1 MISQLLNASFAHC
14 LDQKQASVSVRRFIV
29 DERLSVTVFLKT
41 GLVVVARYGLTGGA
55 KLYHAS
61 KTEARA
67 LLSRLDAIRV

>member
-1 MISQLLNASFAHC
+1 MISQLLNASVAHC

-55 KLYHAS
+55 KLYPVS
-61 KTEARA
+61 KSEART
-67 LLSRLDAIRV
+67 LLGWLDSITE

>member
-1 MISQLLNASFAHC
+1 MISQLLNASVAHC

-55 KLYHAS
+55 KLYHAP